1 MGEDKKKPA
10 VAAGKK
16 KYYNNDRFGGRA
28 NNPQMKNS
36 YTSNM
41 AELKDDVFD
50 FGNLSDL
57 AKYSKSLKN
66 IETYIQ
72 RTYKMPDDIV
82 KAIQSNKRPV
92 FDPPE
97 KPNKKKCVDEEG
109 DFDADK
115 FEMAKFTW
123 KEDWKLV
130 NQRKI
135 KYEENDANAWA
146 LVYNQCSH
154 ELRVKLKGTSQYE
167 ASKRDNDLILLL
179 AMIRGYC
186 CQFDA
191 LNDEYV
197 AIVMAI
203 KNLPYYFQ
211 KPSQTNSDY
220 HQDFLAMIKTI
231 EDYGGA
237 GSLTYFPNMI
247 KKELI
252 PVKQV
257 NGNSGTTTPE
267 EQKEAR
273 KIV

>member
-1 MGEDKKKPA
+1 
-10 VAAGKK
+10 
-16 KYYNNDRFGGRA
+16 
-28 NNPQMKNS
+28 
-36 YTSNM
+36 
-41 AELKDDVFD
+41 
-50 FGNLSDL
+50 
-57 AKYSKSLKN
+57 
-66 IETYIQ
+66 
-72 RTYKMPDDIV
+72 MPDNIV

-97 KPNKKKCVDEEG
+97 KPDKKKCVDKEG

-135 KYEENDANAWA
+135 KYEENEANAWA

-154 ELRVKLKGTSQYE
+154 ELRVKLEGTSGYE
-167 ASKRDNDLILLL
+167 ASKRDNNLISLL

-197 AIVMAI
+197 AIGMAI
-203 KNLPYYFQ
+203 KNLLYYFQ
-211 KPSQTNSDY
+211 KPSQTNSGY
-220 HQDFLAMIKTI
+220 HQDILAMVETI
-231 EDYGGA
+231 EDYGGV

-252 PVKQV
+252 AVKQV
-257 NGNSGTTTPE
+257 NGNSGTTTSE

-273 KIV
+273 KIVREKFLDALMLNGLNQSKYGELKRSMAKNFVTGTNEYPTSPEMVLRILNAYVPPPG